1 MTVSQLQP
9 SMPTNEPGAM
19 QNPTAE
25 HVLHEVYDLL
35 ELYGPSW
42 YSEELR
48 ERIQAALGRSKYE
61 RL

>member
-1 MTVSQLQP
+1 
-9 SMPTNEPGAM
+9 MPTSELAAT

-25 HVLHEVYDLL
+25 HVIHELYDLL

-48 ERIQAALGRSKYE
+48 ERIQAALGRSQYE
-61 RL
+61 HI

>member
-1 MTVSQLQP
+1 
-9 SMPTNEPGAM
+9 M